1 MITEEQINEYAEAY
15 IKSSVNTS
23 ELSDHEVEDVKNDFK
38 SGMKKAIELM
48 QPEWIDIDLDD
59 TETLPLDFDPVIC
72 LNEHEEYQILQ
83 LQRYGDCISNWEW
96 ETQGLKRNSSFSIDY
111 IKRWTYLPE
120 PPKTD

>member
-96 ETQGLKRNSSFSIDY
+96 ETQGLKRNSSFPIDY

>member
-1 MITEEQINEYAEAY
+1 MKITEEQINGLALEYAKKCDPLNHTLEKQAD
-15 IKSSVNTS
+15 IRQG
-23 ELSDHEVEDVKNDFK
+23 FQA
-38 SGMKKAIELM
+38 GMQKAIELM
-48 QPEWIDIDLDD
+48 QPEWTDIDLDD

-96 ETQGLKRNSSFSIDY
+96 ETQGLKRNTAFPIDFV
-111 IKRWTYLPE
+111 KSWTYLPE